1 VLFEALHEGVLRPI
15 LCVEDRLEVHH
26 CICEELKLI
35 LVPGT
40 KCDGALKVSE
50 LSDALDCLL
59 IGFGISEHTY
69 ILIGVVGK
77 GTD

>member
-1 VLFEALHEGVLRPI
+1 VLFEALHEGVLRLI
-15 LCVEDRLEVHH
+15 LCIEDRLEVHH
-26 CICEELKLI
+26 CIREEFQLI

-40 KCDGALKVSE
+40 KCHGALKVSE

-69 ILIGVVGK
+69 ILIGVVGN